1 MISHEI
7 LEHEVTIPICPMD
20 YSGFLE
26 VKYISEQQTIR
37 EGRLKYEIWVFIH
50 RLNMADHVICPQYD
64 MDEEQAE
71 GL

>member
-7 LEHEVTIPICPMD
+7 LEHGVTIPIYPMD

-26 VKYISEQQTIR
+26 VKFLSEQQTIR

-64 MDEEQAE
+64 MDEKQTA

>member
-7 LEHEVTIPICPMD
+7 LEHGVTIPIYPMD
-20 YSGFLE
+20 YSVFLE

-50 RLNMADHVICPQYD
+50 RLNMADHVICPQYY
-64 MDEEQAE
+64 MDEEQAA